1 MHLIQMY
8 VASIRTCLALQY
20 GCVLFFSRYIFPQFI
35 HIILVFSIDK
45 HFGEYTLGEIPLTR
59 SFKLDFGRW
68 GKALSVDR

>member
-1 MHLIQMY
+1 MVVFYFSLDT
-8 VASIRTCLALQY
+8 SFLN
-20 GCVLFFSRYIFPQFI
+20 LFISFLSSVV
-35 HIILVFSIDK
+35 VFSIDK